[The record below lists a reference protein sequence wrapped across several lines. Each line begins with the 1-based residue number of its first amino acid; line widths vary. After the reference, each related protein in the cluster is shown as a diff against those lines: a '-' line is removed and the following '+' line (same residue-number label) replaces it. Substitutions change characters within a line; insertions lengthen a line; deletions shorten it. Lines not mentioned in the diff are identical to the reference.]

1 MFRTLIFLYAA
12 CALSGCRSQ
21 SYIELSPN
29 LIIPTPP
36 PSASLSDWVV
46 APGRTPLSVKRDGIL
61 LRGFRYAGANP
72 QMPVVLFFNGNGMTV
87 AASDTLYRQ
96 IASLGPNVV
105 VYDYRGYGFSTGA
118 PDLSSY
124 RADALRIYDDLNA
137 ATANH
142 RVVLYGFSMG
152 TAIATYIASQRELTG
167 LILAAPIASAEE
179 EFPIYAARLGYPAS
193 SIDNSRPSLEARD
206 IFGEATMIMKSHAP
220 LLVLHGTADTLV
232 PINQGHE
239 VFASSPSL
247 EKRMV
252 ELDGATHNQTASQPE
267 SFKAVQQF
275 LNSLR

>member
-1 MFRTLIFLYAA
+1 
-12 CALSGCRSQ
+12 
-21 SYIELSPN
+21 
-29 LIIPTPP
+29 
-36 PSASLSDWVV
+36 
-46 APGRTPLSVKRDGIL
+46 
-61 LRGFRYAGANP
+61 
-72 QMPVVLFFNGNGMTV
+72 VLFFNGNGMTV